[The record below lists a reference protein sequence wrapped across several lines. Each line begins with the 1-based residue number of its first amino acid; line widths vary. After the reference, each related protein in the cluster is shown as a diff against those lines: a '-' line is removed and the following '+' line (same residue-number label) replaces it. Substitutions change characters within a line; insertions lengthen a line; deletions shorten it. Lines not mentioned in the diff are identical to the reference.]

1 MAKTKILFV
10 DDEDSILDILSAR
23 MKSWGYEV
31 KAVSNGKD
39 ALETIKADR
48 PDIVVLDYMMPGMDG
63 VETLRRI
70 RKTEKDL
77 PVIMFTAYP
86 DQRSIQGADDLGV
99 SAYVPKLSVL
109 SEVHENLKSILTM
122 IEKKL
127 TNKT

>member
-31 KAVSNGKD
+31 KTASDGKE
-39 ALETIKADR
+39 ALDSIKVER

-63 VETLRRI
+63 VETLRHI

-86 DQRSIQGADDLGV
+86 DQRSIQGADELGV

-109 SEVHENLKSILTM
+109 SEVHENLKSILNM

-127 TNKT
+127 AKK